1 MNNLFC
7 DLRLRFHTSYEI
19 NVYNPKNEIVG
30 LEQINPEKNRI
41 TTTFNN
47 YFKIHLNNK
56 LMIWELD
63 TLYSD
68 EVEEREHITLDFVG
82 RIIQVTVGK
91 VQSPPP
97 WEEVISKW
105 GS

>member
-1 MNNLFC
+1 
-7 DLRLRFHTSYEI
+7 
-19 NVYNPKNEIVG
+19 
-30 LEQINPEKNRI
+30 
-41 TTTFNN
+41 
-47 YFKIHLNNK
+47 
-56 LMIWELD
+56 MIWELD

-97 WEEVISKW
+97 GEEVISKW

>member
-1 MNNLFC
+1 
-7 DLRLRFHTSYEI
+7 
-19 NVYNPKNEIVG
+19 
-30 LEQINPEKNRI
+30 
-41 TTTFNN
+41 
-47 YFKIHLNNK
+47 
-56 LMIWELD
+56 MIWELD

-105 GS
+105 GSQDKQSLTLRFLDGSLQLRYIDLADP

>member
-7 DLRLRFHTSYEI
+7 DLRLRFPTSYEI

-82 RIIQVTVGK
+82 RIIKVTVGK

>member
-7 DLRLRFHTSYEI
+7 DLRLRFPTSYEI
-19 NVYNPKNEIVG
+19 NVY
-30 LEQINPEKNRI
+30 NPEKNRI

>member
-7 DLRLRFHTSYEI
+7 DLRLRFPTSYEI

-68 EVEEREHITLDFVG
+68 FVG

>member
-1 MNNLFC
+1 
-7 DLRLRFHTSYEI
+7 
-19 NVYNPKNEIVG
+19 
-30 LEQINPEKNRI
+30 
-41 TTTFNN
+41 
-47 YFKIHLNNK
+47 
-56 LMIWELD
+56 MIWELD

-105 GS
+105 ESQDKQSLTILNWQICLNDSHLVLNNLRLIDTWSDNQRFLDGSLQLRYIDLAYP